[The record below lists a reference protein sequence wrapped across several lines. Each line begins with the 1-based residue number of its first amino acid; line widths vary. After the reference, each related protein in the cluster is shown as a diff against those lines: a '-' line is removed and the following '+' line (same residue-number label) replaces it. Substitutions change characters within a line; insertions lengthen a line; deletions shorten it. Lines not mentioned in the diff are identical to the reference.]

1 MVLRA
6 KKVFHTLSLSMCKT
20 VEKSVDYAENLYF
33 AAFFRHFSPFYAK
46 KLWKTFEGLPVSLSF
61 FFISFYNFYKS
72 IDFSRKIG
80 YNGVTKRIKRTSKP
94 QKGDLPVNEN
104 ELKALLAEAVHDAD
118 LHPAEIPSIDLYLD
132 QITSLADE
140 KRKEGSPRFADRA
153 LTKTMINNY
162 SKDGLLSPIKG
173 KKYTKEQIL
182 QMLLVYEMKNTLSI
196 GEIKRVLQNL
206 YALPEYDAKALESI
220 YTRYLAAKEDER
232 ATVVE
237 EVASFADRENLNLA
251 NEEDFLVFLL
261 SLSAMSSYLKNA
273 VQILLESHYPD
284 LNEERSREE
293 QEKKEAAK
301 RQKAEQKAEKKASKS
316 KKEGVG
322 G

>member
-1 MVLRA
+1 M
-6 KKVFHTLSLSMCKT
+6 
-20 VEKSVDYAENLYF
+20 
-33 AAFFRHFSPFYAK
+33 
-46 KLWKTFEGLPVSLSF
+46 
-61 FFISFYNFYKS
+61 
-72 IDFSRKIG
+72 
-80 YNGVTKRIKRTSKP
+80 
-94 QKGDLPVNEN
+94 NEN
-104 ELKALLAEAVHDAD
+104 ELKALIAEAVRDAD
-118 LHPAEIPSIDLYLD
+118 LHPQEIPSIDLYLD

-206 YALPEYDAKALESI
+206 YALPAYDAATPERI
-220 YTRYLAAKEDER
+220 YTRYLSIKENER
-232 ATVVE
+232 AAAVE
-237 EVASFADRENLNLA
+237 GVAKLADEADLNLES
-251 NEEDFLVFLL
+251 EEDFLAFLL

-284 LNEERSREE
+284 LNEEKTREE

-301 RQKAEQKAEKKASKS
+301 RAKAEKKAAKS
-316 KKEGVG
+316 KKEEDA
-322 G
+322 

>member
-1 MVLRA
+1 M
-6 KKVFHTLSLSMCKT
+6 
-20 VEKSVDYAENLYF
+20 
-33 AAFFRHFSPFYAK
+33 
-46 KLWKTFEGLPVSLSF
+46 
-61 FFISFYNFYKS
+61 
-72 IDFSRKIG
+72 
-80 YNGVTKRIKRTSKP
+80 
-94 QKGDLPVNEN
+94 PVNEN
-104 ELKALLAEAVHDAD
+104 ELKNLLKEAVRDAD
-118 LHPAEIPSIDLYLD
+118 LHPREIPSIDLYLD

-173 KKYTKEQIL
+173 KKYTKEQFL

-196 GEIKRVLQNL
+196 GEIKRVLQNV
-206 YALPEYDAKALESI
+206 YTLPDYDAAALERI
-220 YTRYLAAKEDER
+220 YTHYLAVKEDER
-232 ATVVE
+232 AATVE
-237 EVASFADRENLNLA
+237 GVAAFANQKALSLE

-284 LNEERSREE
+284 MNEEKTREG

-301 RQKAEQKAEKKASKS
+301 RQKEEQKAEKKASKV
-316 KKEGVG
+316 KKETADKANEGEN
-322 G
+322 

>member
-1 MVLRA
+1 M
-6 KKVFHTLSLSMCKT
+6 
-20 VEKSVDYAENLYF
+20 
-33 AAFFRHFSPFYAK
+33 
-46 KLWKTFEGLPVSLSF
+46 
-61 FFISFYNFYKS
+61 
-72 IDFSRKIG
+72 
-80 YNGVTKRIKRTSKP
+80 
-94 QKGDLPVNEN
+94 NEN
-104 ELKALLAEAVHDAD
+104 ELKALLAEAVRDAD
-118 LHPAEIPSIDLYLD
+118 LHPREIPSIDLYLD

-173 KKYTKEQIL
+173 KKYSKEQIL

-196 GEIKRVLQNL
+196 GEIKRILQNV
-206 YALPEYDAKALESI
+206 YALPKYDAASLERI
-220 YTRYLAAKEDER
+220 YTRYLDVKEDER
-232 ATVVE
+232 ASTVE
-237 EVASFADRENLNLA
+237 NVAEFADQADLNLE

-284 LNEERSREE
+284 LNEEKSREE

-301 RQKAEQKAEKKASKS
+301 RQKAEQKAEKKASKN
-316 KKEGVG
+316 KKEAADEAADEG
-322 G
+322 GK

>member
-1 MVLRA
+1 MVSQNA
-6 KKVFHTLSLSMCKT
+6 SSGH
-20 VEKSVDYAENLYF
+20 EN
-33 AAFFRHFSPFYAK
+33 RRR
-46 KLWKTFEGLPVSLSF
+46 EGLF
-61 FFISFYNFYKS
+61 
-72 IDFSRKIG
+72 
-80 YNGVTKRIKRTSKP
+80 
-94 QKGDLPVNEN
+94 VNEN
-104 ELKALLAEAVHDAD
+104 ELKALIAEAVRDAD
-118 LHPAEIPSIDLYLD
+118 LHPQEIPSIDLYLD

-206 YALPEYDAKALESI
+206 YALPAYDATTPERI
-220 YTRYLAAKEDER
+220 YTRYLAIKEGER
-232 ATVVE
+232 TATVE
-237 EVASFADRENLNLA
+237 GVAKLADKADLNLES
-251 NEEDFLVFLL
+251 EEDFLAFLL

-284 LNEERSREE
+284 LNEEKTREE

-301 RQKAEQKAEKKASKS
+301 RQKAEKKAAKA
-316 KKEGVG
+316 KKETAATADGEDV
-322 G
+322 